1 MKPSTPT
8 SPPLPAGLV
17 AFVKRDCETCQLVD
31 PLLAQIGSDEPLTVY
46 TQDDLAFP
54 TSVEAL
60 DDLDLTMSWHHDIET
75 VPTLIRVG
83 SDGVEQERIV
93 GWSRDQWQAFTG
105 NMELGITLPEFRP
118 GCGSLSVDPSRADE
132 LNARLG
138 SSGLQ
143 TRRVE
148 FAELEDEFEAMY
160 DRGWSDGLPLVPP
173 TEARVMRML
182 EGTTRAPSDI
192 VANVPPDLVDV
203 TVEKIAVNAVMAGC
217 KPEYLP
223 VVIAAIEAICTE
235 EFNIHGLLA
244 TTMSV
249 GPVFVVN
256 GPIRKQ
262 LNMNSGINV
271 FGQGNRANLT
281 IGRAVQLVV
290 RNVGGGRPGGV
301 DRCTQGSPAKI
312 GLAFP
317 EDEEGTPWISLAE
330 ERGIDPGVNAITALC
345 VAGPRLIVDQ
355 LSRTPESLTNTIAE
369 CLMATH
375 SKRMVAA
382 LDALLVLS
390 PEHMARYIDAGWD
403 RARFRA
409 ELEER
414 LMVQSDDIIR
424 GVDGIEEGLPSDF
437 AGMELPKFRPGGLH
451 IAHAGGPAG
460 LFSSVF
466 AGWLSGPSGSVPVTK
481 IINP

>member
-1 MKPSTPT
+1 VTP
-8 SPPLPAGLV
+8 PPLPSGLV

-31 PLLAQIGSDEPLTVY
+31 PLLGQLAKDEPLTVY
-46 TQDDLAFP
+46 TQDDLTFP
-54 TSVEAL
+54 ESVNAI
-60 DDLDLTMSWHHDIET
+60 DDLALEMSWHHDIET

-83 SDGVEQERIV
+83 ASGVEEERIV

-105 NMELGITLPEFRP
+105 NIELGITLPEFRP
-118 GCGSLSVDPSRADE
+118 GCGSLSVDPSRSDE
-132 LNARLG
+132 LNARMG
-138 SSGLQ
+138 GSGLA
-143 TRRVE
+143 TRRVD
-148 FAELEDEFEAMY
+148 FAELEDDFEAMY

-182 EGTTRAPSDI
+182 EGTSRAPSDI
-192 VANVPPDLVDV
+192 VANVAPDLIDV

-223 VVIAAIEAICTE
+223 VVIAAIEAICTD

-256 GPIRKQ
+256 GPIR
-262 LNMNSGINV
+262 NEIGMNSGINV

-301 DRCTQGSPAKI
+301 DRAAQGSPVKI

-330 ERGIDPGVNAITALC
+330 ERGIDPGVNAVTALC
-345 VAGPRLIVDQ
+345 LEGPRLVVDQ
-355 LSRTPESLTNTIAE
+355 LSRSAESLTNLIAE
-369 CLMATH
+369 CLLTTH
-375 SKRMVAA
+375 SPRMVVGI
-382 LDALLVLS
+382 DALLVLS

-403 RARFRA
+403 RARFRS

-414 LMVQSDDIIR
+414 LMISSDDILR
-424 GVDGIEEGLPSDF
+424 GVGGIDEGVPVEF
-437 AGMELPKFRPGGLH
+437 AGAQLPKFRPGGLH

-460 LFSSVF
+460 LFSSIF
-466 AGWLSGPSGSVPVTK
+466 AGWVSGPTGSVPVTK
-481 IINP
+481 LITP

>member
-1 MKPSTPT
+1 MVTP
-8 SPPLPAGLV
+8 PPLSAGLV
-17 AFVKRDCETCQLVD
+17 AFVKRDCETCKLVD
-31 PLLAQIGSDEPLTVY
+31 PVLGAIAKDEPLTVY
-46 TQDDLAFP
+46 TQDDVSFP
-54 TSVEAL
+54 TSVAAV
-60 DDLDLTMSWHHDIET
+60 DDLALEMSWHHNIET
-75 VPTLIRVG
+75 VPTLIRV
-83 SDGVEQERIV
+83 DANGVEEERIV

-105 NMELGITLPEFRP
+105 NMELGIPLPGFRP

-132 LNARLG
+132 LNARMG
-138 SSGLQ
+138 GSGLV
-143 TRRVE
+143 TRRVD
-148 FAELEDEFEAMY
+148 FAELEDDFEAMY

-182 EGTTRAPSDI
+182 EGTTRSASDI
-192 VANVPPDLVDV
+192 VANVAPDLIDV

-223 VVIAAIEAICTE
+223 VVIAAVEAICTD

-262 LNMNSGINV
+262 LGMNSGINV

-281 IGRAVQLVV
+281 IGRAVQLIV

-301 DRCTQGSPAKI
+301 DRATQGSPAKI

-330 ERGIDPGVNAITALC
+330 ERGMEPGVNAITALC
-345 VAGPRLIVDQ
+345 LEGPRLIVDQ
-355 LSRTPESLTNTIAE
+355 LSRTPESLTNNIAE
-369 CLMATH
+369 CLMTTH
-375 SKRMVAA
+375 SKRMVYGI
-382 LDALLVLS
+382 DALLVLS
-390 PEHMARYIDAGWD
+390 PEHMSRYVDAGWD
-403 RARFRA
+403 RAQFRA

-414 LMVQSDDIIR
+414 LMVNTDDIIR
-424 GVDGIEEGLPSDF
+424 GTGGIDEGLPADF
-437 AGMELPKFRPGGLH
+437 AGMQLPKFRPGGLH

-466 AGWLSGPSGSVPVTK
+466 AGWVSGEKGSVPVTK
-481 IINP
+481 EITP

>member
-1 MKPSTPT
+1 MVTP
-8 SPPLPAGLV
+8 PPLSAGLV
-17 AFVKRDCETCQLVD
+17 AFVKRDCETCKLVD
-31 PLLAQIGSDEPLTVY
+31 PVLGAIAKDEPLTVY
-46 TQDDLAFP
+46 TQDDVSFP
-54 TSVEAL
+54 TSVAAV
-60 DDLDLTMSWHHDIET
+60 DDLALEMSWHHNIET
-75 VPTLIRVG
+75 VPTLIRV
-83 SDGVEQERIV
+83 DANGVEEERIV

-105 NMELGITLPEFRP
+105 NMKLGITLPGFRP

-132 LNARLG
+132 LNARMG
-138 SSGLQ
+138 GSGLV
-143 TRRVE
+143 TRRVD
-148 FAELEDEFEAMY
+148 FAELEDDFEAMY

-182 EGTTRAPSDI
+182 EGTTRSASDI
-192 VANVPPDLVDV
+192 VANVAPDLIDV

-223 VVIAAIEAICTE
+223 VVIAAVEAICTD

-262 LNMNSGINV
+262 LGMNSGINV

-281 IGRAVQLVV
+281 IGRAVQLIV

-301 DRCTQGSPAKI
+301 DRATQGSPAKI

-330 ERGIDPGVNAITALC
+330 ERGMEPGVNAITALC
-345 VAGPRLIVDQ
+345 LEGPRLIVDQ
-355 LSRTPESLTNTIAE
+355 LSRTPESLTNNIAE
-369 CLMATH
+369 CLMTTH
-375 SKRMVAA
+375 SKRMVYGI
-382 LDALLVLS
+382 DALLVLS
-390 PEHMARYIDAGWD
+390 PEHMSRYVDAGWD
-403 RARFRA
+403 RAQFRA

-414 LMVQSDDIIR
+414 LMVNTDDIIR
-424 GVDGIEEGLPSDF
+424 GTGGIDEGLPADF
-437 AGMELPKFRPGGLH
+437 AGMQLPKFRPGGLH

-466 AGWLSGPSGSVPVTK
+466 AGWVSGEKGSVPVTK
-481 IINP
+481 EITP

>member
-1 MKPSTPT
+1 MTA
-8 SPPLPAGLV
+8 PPLPSGLV

-31 PLLAQIGSDEPLTVY
+31 PILGQIAKDEPLTVY
-46 TQDDLAFP
+46 TQDDLSFP
-54 TSVEAL
+54 VSLTAL
-60 DDLDLTMSWHHDIET
+60 DDLSLEMSWHHKIET

-83 SDGVEQERIV
+83 ANGLEQERIV
-93 GWSRDQWQAFTG
+93 GWSRDQWQAFSG
-105 NMELGITLPEFRP
+105 NPELGITLPGFRP
-118 GCGSLSVDPSRADE
+118 GCGSLSVDPSRSDE
-132 LNARLG
+132 LNARMG
-138 SSGLQ
+138 GSGLA

-148 FAELEDEFEAMY
+148 FAELEDDFEAMF

-182 EGTTRAPSDI
+182 DGTTREPNDV
-192 VANVPPDLVDV
+192 VANVAPDLIDV

-217 KPEYLP
+217 KPEYMP
-223 VVIAAIEAICTE
+223 VVIAAIEAICTD

-262 LNMNSGINV
+262 LGMNSGINV

-281 IGRAVQLVV
+281 IGRAVQLVI

-301 DRCTQGSPAKI
+301 DRAAQGSPTKI

-330 ERGIDPGVNAITALC
+330 ERGMEPGQNAITALC
-345 VAGPRLIVDQ
+345 VEGPRLIVDQ
-355 LSRTPESLTNTIAE
+355 LSRSAESLTNLIAE
-369 CLMATH
+369 CLLTTH
-375 SKRMVAA
+375 SPRMVVGI
-382 LDALLVLS
+382 DALLVLS

-403 RARFRA
+403 RARFRS
-409 ELEER
+409 ELEDR
-414 LMVQSDDIIR
+414 LMVNADDIIR
-424 GVDGIEEGLPSDF
+424 GTGGIEEGLPADF
-437 AGMELPKFRPGGLH
+437 AGMQLPKFRPNGLH

-466 AGWLSGPSGSVPVTK
+466 AGWVSGPTGSVPVTRP
-481 IINP
+481 ILP

>member
-1 MKPSTPT
+1 M
-8 SPPLPAGLV
+8 
-17 AFVKRDCETCQLVD
+17 KRDCETCQLVD
-31 PLLAQIGSDEPLTVY
+31 PLLGKIAQDEPLIVY
-46 TQDDLAFP
+46 TQDDRTFP
-54 TSVEAL
+54 ESVGAI
-60 DDLDLTMSWHHDIET
+60 DDLDLSMSWHHNIET
-75 VPTLIRVG
+75 VPTLMRVG
-83 SDGVEQERIV
+83 ADGIEEERIV

-105 NMELGITLPEFRP
+105 NVELGITLPELRP

-132 LNARLG
+132 LNARMG
-138 SSGLQ
+138 GSGLM

-182 EGTTRAPSDI
+182 DGTSRAADDI
-192 VANVPPDLVDV
+192 VANVAPDLIDV

-217 KPEYLP
+217 KPEYMP
-223 VVIAAIEAICTE
+223 VVIAAVEAICTD

-256 GPIRKQ
+256 GPIAKQ
-262 LNMNSGINV
+262 IGMNHDINV

-290 RNVGGGRPGGV
+290 RNVGGGRPGAV
-301 DRCTQGSPAKI
+301 DRAVQGSPVKI

-330 ERGIDPGVNAITALC
+330 ERGIAPGTNAVTALC
-345 VAGPRLIVDQ
+345 LEGPRLIVDQ
-355 LSRTPESLTNTIAE
+355 LSRSAESLTNMIAE
-369 CLMATH
+369 CLLTTH
-375 SKRMVAA
+375 SPRMVMGI
-382 LDALLVLS
+382 DALLVLS
-390 PEHMARYIDAGWD
+390 PEHMTRYVDAGWD
-403 RARFRA
+403 RARFRS

-414 LMVQSDDIIR
+414 LMINSDDIVR
-424 GVDGIEEGLPSDF
+424 GVGGIDEGVPAEF
-437 AGMELPKFRPGGLH
+437 GGMQLSKFRPGGLH

-466 AGWLSGPSGSVPVTK
+466 AGWVSGPKGSVPVTK
-481 IINP
+481 EISP

>member
-1 MKPSTPT
+1 MVTP
-8 SPPLPAGLV
+8 PPLSAGLV
-17 AFVKRDCETCQLVD
+17 AFVKRDCETCKLVD
-31 PLLAQIGSDEPLTVY
+31 PVLGAIAKDEPLTVY
-46 TQDDLAFP
+46 TQDDVSFP
-54 TSVEAL
+54 TSVAAV
-60 DDLDLTMSWHHDIET
+60 DDLALEMSWHHNIET
-75 VPTLIRVG
+75 VPTLIRV
-83 SDGVEQERIV
+83 DANGVEEERIV

-105 NMELGITLPEFRP
+105 NMELGITLPGFRP

-132 LNARLG
+132 LNARMG
-138 SSGLQ
+138 GSGLV
-143 TRRVE
+143 TRRVD
-148 FAELEDEFEAMY
+148 FAELEDDFEAMY

-182 EGTTRAPSDI
+182 EGTTRSASDI
-192 VANVPPDLVDV
+192 VANVAPDLIDV

-223 VVIAAIEAICTE
+223 VVIAAVEAICTD

-256 GPIRKQ
+256 GPIRKP
-262 LNMNSGINV
+262 LGMNSGINV

-281 IGRAVQLVV
+281 IGRAVQLIV

-301 DRCTQGSPAKI
+301 DRATQGSPAKI

-330 ERGIDPGVNAITALC
+330 ERGMEPGVNAITALC
-345 VAGPRLIVDQ
+345 LEGPRLIVDQ
-355 LSRTPESLTNTIAE
+355 LSRTPESLTNNIAE
-369 CLMATH
+369 CLMTTH
-375 SKRMVAA
+375 SKRMVYGI
-382 LDALLVLS
+382 DALLVLS
-390 PEHMARYIDAGWD
+390 PEHMSRYVDAGWD
-403 RARFRA
+403 RAQFRA

-414 LMVQSDDIIR
+414 LMVNTDDIIR
-424 GVDGIEEGLPSDF
+424 GTGGIDEGLPADF
-437 AGMELPKFRPGGLH
+437 AGMQLPKFRPGGLH

-466 AGWLSGPSGSVPVTK
+466 AGWVSGEKGSVPVTK
-481 IINP
+481 EITP

>member
-1 MKPSTPT
+1 MVTA
-8 SPPLPAGLV
+8 PPLPSGLV

-31 PLLAQIGSDEPLTVY
+31 PILGQIAKDEPLTVY
-46 TQDDLAFP
+46 TQDDLSFP
-54 TSVEAL
+54 VSLTAL
-60 DDLDLTMSWHHDIET
+60 DDLSLEMSWHHKIET

-83 SDGVEQERIV
+83 ANGLEQERIV
-93 GWSRDQWQAFTG
+93 GWSREQWQAFSG
-105 NMELGITLPEFRP
+105 NPELGITLPGFRP
-118 GCGSLSVDPSRADE
+118 GCGSLSVDPSRSDE
-132 LNARLG
+132 LNARMG
-138 SSGLQ
+138 GSGLA

-148 FAELEDEFEAMY
+148 FAELEDDFEAMF

-182 EGTTRAPSDI
+182 DGTTREPNDV
-192 VANVPPDLVDV
+192 VANVAPDLIDV

-217 KPEYLP
+217 KPEYMP
-223 VVIAAIEAICTE
+223 VVIAAIEAICTDE
-235 EFNIHGLLA
+235 INIHGLLA

-262 LNMNSGINV
+262 LGMNSGINV

-281 IGRAVQLVV
+281 IGRAVQLVI
-290 RNVGGGRPGGV
+290 RNVGGGRPCGV
-301 DRCTQGSPAKI
+301 DRAAQGSPTKI

-330 ERGIDPGVNAITALC
+330 ERGMEPGQNAITALC
-345 VAGPRLIVDQ
+345 VEGPRLIVDQ
-355 LSRTPESLTNTIAE
+355 LSRSAESLTNLIAE
-369 CLMATH
+369 CLLTTH
-375 SKRMVAA
+375 SPRMVVGI
-382 LDALLVLS
+382 DALLVLS

-403 RARFRA
+403 RARFRS
-409 ELEER
+409 ELEDR
-414 LMVQSDDIIR
+414 LMVNADDIIR
-424 GVDGIEEGLPSDF
+424 GTGGIEEGLPADF
-437 AGMELPKFRPGGLH
+437 AGMQLPKFRPNGLH

-466 AGWLSGPSGSVPVTK
+466 AGWVSGPTGSVPVTRP
-481 IINP
+481 ILP

>member
-1 MKPSTPT
+1 MVTA
-8 SPPLPAGLV
+8 PPLPSGLV

-31 PLLAQIGSDEPLTVY
+31 PILGQIAKDEPLTVY
-46 TQDDLAFP
+46 TQDDLSFP
-54 TSVEAL
+54 VSLTAL
-60 DDLDLTMSWHHDIET
+60 DDLSLEMSWHHKIET

-83 SDGVEQERIV
+83 ANGLEEERIV
-93 GWSRDQWQAFTG
+93 GWSREQWQAFSG
-105 NMELGITLPEFRP
+105 NPELGITLPGFRP
-118 GCGSLSVDPSRADE
+118 GCGSLSVDPSRSDE
-132 LNARLG
+132 LNARMG
-138 SSGLQ
+138 GSGLA

-148 FAELEDEFEAMY
+148 FAELEDDFEAMF

-182 EGTTRAPSDI
+182 DGTTREPGDV
-192 VANVPPDLVDV
+192 VANVAPDLIDV

-217 KPEYLP
+217 KPEYMP
-223 VVIAAIEAICTE
+223 VVIAAIEAICTD

-262 LNMNSGINV
+262 LGMNSGINV

-301 DRCTQGSPAKI
+301 DRAAQGSPAKI

-330 ERGIDPGVNAITALC
+330 ERGMEPGQNAITALC
-345 VAGPRLIVDQ
+345 VEGPRLIVDQ
-355 LSRTPESLTNTIAE
+355 LSRSAESLTNLIAE
-369 CLMATH
+369 CLLTTH
-375 SKRMVAA
+375 SPRMVVGI
-382 LDALLVLS
+382 DALLVLS

-403 RARFRA
+403 RARFRS
-409 ELEER
+409 ELEDR
-414 LMVQSDDIIR
+414 LMVNSDDIIR
-424 GVDGIEEGLPSDF
+424 GTGGIEAGLPADF
-437 AGMELPKFRPGGLH
+437 AGMQLTKFRPGGLH

-466 AGWLSGPSGSVPVTK
+466 AGWVSGPTGSVPVTK
-481 IINP
+481 PILP

>member
-1 MKPSTPT
+1 
-8 SPPLPAGLV
+8 
-17 AFVKRDCETCQLVD
+17 VKRDCETCQLVD
-31 PLLAQIGSDEPLTVY
+31 PILGQIAKDEPLTVY
-46 TQDDLAFP
+46 TQDDLSFP
-54 TSVEAL
+54 VSLTAL
-60 DDLDLTMSWHHDIET
+60 DDLSLEMSWHHKIET

-83 SDGVEQERIV
+83 ANGLEQERIV
-93 GWSRDQWQAFTG
+93 GWSREQWQAFSG
-105 NMELGITLPEFRP
+105 NPELGITLPGFRP
-118 GCGSLSVDPSRADE
+118 GCGSLSVDPSRSDE
-132 LNARLG
+132 LNARMG
-138 SSGLQ
+138 GSGLA

-148 FAELEDEFEAMY
+148 FAELEDDFEAMF

-182 EGTTRAPSDI
+182 DGTTREPNDV
-192 VANVPPDLVDV
+192 VANVAPDLIDV

-217 KPEYLP
+217 KPEYMP
-223 VVIAAIEAICTE
+223 VVIAAIEAICTD

-262 LNMNSGINV
+262 LGMNSGINV

-281 IGRAVQLVV
+281 IGRAVQLVI

-301 DRCTQGSPAKI
+301 DRAAQGSPTKI

-330 ERGIDPGVNAITALC
+330 ERGMEPGQNAITALC
-345 VAGPRLIVDQ
+345 VEGPRLIVDQ
-355 LSRTPESLTNTIAE
+355 LSRSAESLTNLIAE
-369 CLMATH
+369 CLLTTH
-375 SKRMVAA
+375 SPRMVVGI
-382 LDALLVLS
+382 DALLVLS

-403 RARFRA
+403 RARFRS
-409 ELEER
+409 ELEDR
-414 LMVQSDDIIR
+414 LMVNADDIIR
-424 GVDGIEEGLPSDF
+424 GTGGIEEGLPADF
-437 AGMELPKFRPGGLH
+437 AGMQLPKFRPNGLH

-466 AGWLSGPSGSVPVTK
+466 AGWVSGPTGSVPVTRP
-481 IINP
+481 ILP

>member
-1 MKPSTPT
+1 MVTA
-8 SPPLPAGLV
+8 PPLPSGLV

-31 PLLAQIGSDEPLTVY
+31 PILGQIA
-46 TQDDLAFP
+46 QDDLSFP
-54 TSVEAL
+54 GSLTAL
-60 DDLDLTMSWHHDIET
+60 DDLSLEMSWHHKIET

-83 SDGVEQERIV
+83 ANGLEQERIV
-93 GWSRDQWQAFTG
+93 GWSREQWQAFSG
-105 NMELGITLPEFRP
+105 NPELGITLPGFRP
-118 GCGSLSVDPSRADE
+118 GCGSLSVDPSRSDE
-132 LNARLG
+132 LNARMG
-138 SSGLQ
+138 GSGLA

-148 FAELEDEFEAMY
+148 FAELEDDFEAMF

-182 EGTTRAPSDI
+182 DGTTREPNDV
-192 VANVPPDLVDV
+192 VANVAPDLIDV

-217 KPEYLP
+217 KPEYMP
-223 VVIAAIEAICTE
+223 VVIAAIEAICTD

-262 LNMNSGINV
+262 LGMNSGINV
-271 FGQGNRANLT
+271 LGQGNRANLT
-281 IGRAVQLVV
+281 IGRAVQLVI

-301 DRCTQGSPAKI
+301 DRAAQGSPTKI

-330 ERGIDPGVNAITALC
+330 ERGMEPGQNAITALC
-345 VAGPRLIVDQ
+345 VEGPRLIVDQ
-355 LSRTPESLTNTIAE
+355 LSRSAESLTNLIAE
-369 CLMATH
+369 CLLTTH
-375 SKRMVAA
+375 SPRMVAGI
-382 LDALLVLS
+382 DALLVLS

-403 RARFRA
+403 RARFRS
-409 ELEER
+409 ELEDR
-414 LMVQSDDIIR
+414 LMVNADDIIR
-424 GVDGIEEGLPSDF
+424 GTGGIEEGLPADF
-437 AGMELPKFRPGGLH
+437 AGMQLPKFRPNGLH

-466 AGWLSGPSGSVPVTK
+466 AGWVSGPTGSVPVTRP
-481 IINP
+481 ILP

>member
-1 MKPSTPT
+1 MVTA
-8 SPPLPAGLV
+8 PPLPSGLV

-31 PLLAQIGSDEPLTVY
+31 PILGQIAKDEPLTVY
-46 TQDDLAFP
+46 TQDDLSFP
-54 TSVEAL
+54 VSLTAL
-60 DDLDLTMSWHHDIET
+60 DDLSLEMSWHHKIET

-83 SDGVEQERIV
+83 ANGLEEERIV
-93 GWSRDQWQAFTG
+93 GWSREQWQAFSG
-105 NMELGITLPEFRP
+105 NPELGITLPGFRP
-118 GCGSLSVDPSRADE
+118 GCGSLSVDPSRSDE
-132 LNARLG
+132 LNARMG
-138 SSGLQ
+138 GSGLA

-148 FAELEDEFEAMY
+148 FAELEDDFEAMF

-182 EGTTRAPSDI
+182 DGTTREPNDV
-192 VANVPPDLVDV
+192 VANVAPDLIDV

-217 KPEYLP
+217 KPEYMP
-223 VVIAAIEAICTE
+223 VVIAAIEAICTD

-262 LNMNSGINV
+262 LGMNSGINV

-281 IGRAVQLVV
+281 IGRAVQLVI

-301 DRCTQGSPAKI
+301 DRAAQGSPTKI

-330 ERGIDPGVNAITALC
+330 ERGMEPGQNAITALC
-345 VAGPRLIVDQ
+345 VEGPRLIVDQ
-355 LSRTPESLTNTIAE
+355 LSRSAESLTNLIAE
-369 CLMATH
+369 CLLTTH
-375 SKRMVAA
+375 SPRMVVGI
-382 LDALLVLS
+382 DALLVLS

-403 RARFRA
+403 RARFRS
-409 ELEER
+409 ELEDR
-414 LMVQSDDIIR
+414 LMVNADDIIR
-424 GVDGIEEGLPSDF
+424 GTGGIEEGLPADF
-437 AGMELPKFRPGGLH
+437 AGMQLPKFRPNGLH

-466 AGWLSGPSGSVPVTK
+466 AGWVSGPTGSVPVTRP
-481 IINP
+481 ILP

>member
-1 MKPSTPT
+1 
-8 SPPLPAGLV
+8 
-17 AFVKRDCETCQLVD
+17 VKRDCETCQLVD
-31 PLLAQIGSDEPLTVY
+31 PILGQIAKDEPLTVY
-46 TQDDLAFP
+46 TQDDLSFP
-54 TSVEAL
+54 GSLAAL
-60 DDLDLTMSWHHDIET
+60 DDLLLEMSWHHEIET
-75 VPTLIRVG
+75 VPTLIRV
-83 SDGVEQERIV
+83 DANGVEEDRII

-118 GCGSLSVDPSRADE
+118 GCGSLNVDPSRADE
-132 LNARLG
+132 LNARMGG
-138 SSGLQ
+138 SDLA

-148 FAELEDEFEAMY
+148 FAELEDDFEAMF

-182 EGTTRAPSDI
+182 DGTTREPDDV
-192 VANVPPDLVDV
+192 VANVAPDLIDV

-217 KPEYLP
+217 KPEYMP
-223 VVIAAIEAICTE
+223 VVIAAIEAICTD

-256 GPIRKQ
+256 GPIRNQ
-262 LNMNSGINV
+262 LGMNSGINV

-301 DRCTQGSPAKI
+301 DRSTQGNPAKV

-330 ERGIDPGVNAITALC
+330 ERGMEAGQNAITALC
-345 VAGPRLIVDQ
+345 VEGPRLIVDQ

-369 CLMATH
+369 CLMTTL
-375 SKRMVAA
+375 SKRMVAGV
-382 LDALLVLS
+382 DALLVLS
-390 PEHMARYIDAGWD
+390 PEHMARYVDAGWD
-403 RARFRA
+403 RARFRS
-409 ELEER
+409 ELEDR
-414 LMVQSDDIIR
+414 LMVDSDDIIR
-424 GVDGIEEGLPSDF
+424 GTGGIEEGLPADF
-437 AGMELPKFRPGGLH
+437 AGMQLPKFRPGGLH

-466 AGWLSGPSGSVPVTK
+466 AGWVSGPTGSVPVTK
-481 IINP
+481 PILP

>member
-1 MKPSTPT
+1 MVTP
-8 SPPLPAGLV
+8 PPLSAGLV
-17 AFVKRDCETCQLVD
+17 AFVKRDCETCKLVD
-31 PLLAQIGSDEPLTVY
+31 PVLGAIAKDEPLTVY
-46 TQDDLAFP
+46 TQDDVSFP
-54 TSVEAL
+54 TSVAAV
-60 DDLDLTMSWHHDIET
+60 DDLALEMSWHHNIET
-75 VPTLIRVG
+75 VPTLIRV
-83 SDGVEQERIV
+83 DANGVEEERIV

-105 NMELGITLPEFRP
+105 NMELGITLPGFRP

-132 LNARLG
+132 LNARMG
-138 SSGLQ
+138 GSGLV
-143 TRRVE
+143 TRRVD
-148 FAELEDEFEAMY
+148 FAELEDDFEAMY

-182 EGTTRAPSDI
+182 EGTTRSASDI
-192 VANVPPDLVDV
+192 VANVAPDLIDV

-223 VVIAAIEAICTE
+223 VVIAAVEAICTD

-256 GPIRKQ
+256 GPIRKP
-262 LNMNSGINV
+262 LGMNSGINV

-281 IGRAVQLVV
+281 IGRAVQLIA

-301 DRCTQGSPAKI
+301 DRATQGSPAKI

-330 ERGIDPGVNAITALC
+330 ERGMEPGVNAITALC
-345 VAGPRLIVDQ
+345 LEGPRLIVDQ
-355 LSRTPESLTNTIAE
+355 LSRTPESLTNNIAE
-369 CLMATH
+369 CLMTTH
-375 SKRMVAA
+375 SKRMVYGI
-382 LDALLVLS
+382 DALLVLS
-390 PEHMARYIDAGWD
+390 PEHMSRYVDAGWD
-403 RARFRA
+403 RAQFRA

-414 LMVQSDDIIR
+414 LMVNTDDIIR
-424 GVDGIEEGLPSDF
+424 GTGGIDEGLPADF
-437 AGMELPKFRPGGLH
+437 AGMQLPKFRPGGLH

-466 AGWLSGPSGSVPVTK
+466 AGWVSGEKGSVPVTK
-481 IINP
+481 EITP

>member
-1 MKPSTPT
+1 M
-8 SPPLPAGLV
+8 
-17 AFVKRDCETCQLVD
+17 VD
-31 PLLAQIGSDEPLTVY
+31 PILGDIGKGEPLTVY
-46 TQDDLAFP
+46 TQDDLTFP
-54 TSVEAL
+54 ESVAAL
-60 DDLDLTMSWHHDIET
+60 DDLDLSLSWHHNIET
-75 VPTLIRVG
+75 VPTLIRVDD
-83 SDGVEQERIV
+83 DGQEESRII

-118 GCGSLSVDPSRADE
+118 GCGSLSVDPSRSDE
-132 LNARLG
+132 LNARMG
-138 SSGLQ
+138 GSGLA
-143 TRRVE
+143 TRRVD

-173 TEARVMRML
+173 TEARVLRML
-182 EGTTRAPSDI
+182 EGTTRPPDEI
-192 VANVPPDLVDV
+192 VANVAPDLIDI

-223 VVIAAIEAICTE
+223 IVITAIEAICTD

-249 GPVFVVN
+249 GPVFVIN
-256 GPIRKQ
+256 GPIR
-262 LNMNSGINV
+262 NEIGMNSGINV

-281 IGRAVQLVV
+281 IGRAVQLIV

-301 DRCTQGSPAKI
+301 DRAAHGSPAKI

-330 ERGIDPGVNAITALC
+330 ERGMDPGANSLTALC
-345 VAGPRLIVDQ
+345 LEGPRLIVDQ
-355 LSRTPESLTNTIAE
+355 LSRSAESLTNLIAE
-369 CLMATH
+369 TLLTTH
-375 SKRMVAA
+375 SPRMVVGI
-382 LDALLVLS
+382 DALLVLS
-390 PEHMARYIDAGWD
+390 PEHMARYVDAGWD
-403 RARFRA
+403 RARFRS

-414 LMVQSDDIIR
+414 LMIDSDNIIR
-424 GVDGIEEGLPSDF
+424 GTGGIDEGLPEAF
-437 AGMELPKFRPGGLH
+437 AGIQVPKFRPGGLH

-466 AGWLSGPSGSVPVTK
+466 AGWVSGPSGSIPVTRE
-481 IINP
+481 IRP

>member
-1 MKPSTPT
+1 M
-8 SPPLPAGLV
+8 
-17 AFVKRDCETCQLVD
+17 VD
-31 PLLAQIGSDEPLTVY
+31 PVLGKLAGSETLTVY
-46 TQDDLAFP
+46 TQDDLTFP
-54 TSVEAL
+54 ESVDAI
-60 DDLDLTMSWHHDIET
+60 DDLALEMSWHHNIET

-83 SDGVEQERIV
+83 ADGVEEARIV

-105 NMELGITLPEFRP
+105 DMELGITLPEFRP

-132 LNARLG
+132 LNARMNG
-138 SSGLQ
+138 SGLK

-173 TEARVMRML
+173 TEARVLRML
-182 EGTTRAPSDI
+182 EGTTRDRDEI
-192 VANVPPDLVDV
+192 VANVPPDLVDI
-203 TVEKIAVNAVMAGC
+203 TVEKVAVNAVMAGC

-223 VVIAAIEAICTE
+223 VVLTAIEAICTD

-256 GPIRKQ
+256 GPIRRE
-262 LNMNSGINV
+262 LGMNSGINV

-301 DRCTQGSPAKI
+301 DRATQGSPAKI

-330 ERGIDPGVNAITALC
+330 ERGIEPGRNALTALC
-345 VAGPRLIVDQ
+345 VQGPHLIVDQ
-355 LSRTPESLTNTIAE
+355 LSRTPESLTNTLAE
-369 CLMATH
+369 GLLATH
-375 SKRMVAA
+375 SRRMVAGI
-382 LDALLVLS
+382 DALLVLS
-390 PEHMARYIDAGWD
+390 PEHMARYVDAGWD

-414 LMVQSDDIIR
+414 LMVDCDAIIR
-424 GVDGIEEGLPSDF
+424 GVGGIDEGLPADF
-437 AGMELPKFRPGGLH
+437 AGATLPKFRPGGLH

-466 AGWLSGPSGSVPVTK
+466 AGWVSGPTGSVPVTK
-481 IINP
+481 EITK

>member
-1 MKPSTPT
+1 MVTP
-8 SPPLPAGLV
+8 PPLSAGLV
-17 AFVKRDCETCQLVD
+17 AFVKRDCETCKLVD
-31 PLLAQIGSDEPLTVY
+31 PVLGAIANNEPLTVY
-46 TQDDLAFP
+46 TQDDVSFP
-54 TSVEAL
+54 TSVAAV
-60 DDLDLTMSWHHDIET
+60 DDLALEMSWHHNIET
-75 VPTLIRVG
+75 VPTLIRV
-83 SDGVEQERIV
+83 DANGVEEERIV

-105 NMELGITLPEFRP
+105 NMELGITLPGFRP

-132 LNARLG
+132 LNARMG
-138 SSGLQ
+138 GSGLV
-143 TRRVE
+143 TRRVD
-148 FAELEDEFEAMY
+148 FAELEDDFEAMY

-173 TEARVMRML
+173 TEARVLRML
-182 EGTTRAPSDI
+182 DGTTRSASDI
-192 VANVPPDLVDV
+192 VANVAPDLIDV

-223 VVIAAIEAICTE
+223 VVIAAVEAICTD

-262 LNMNSGINV
+262 LGMNSGINV

-281 IGRAVQLVV
+281 IGRAVQLIV

-301 DRCTQGSPAKI
+301 DRATQGSPAKI

-330 ERGIDPGVNAITALC
+330 ERGMEPGVNAITALC
-345 VAGPRLIVDQ
+345 LEGPRLIVDQ
-355 LSRTPESLTNTIAE
+355 LSRTPESLTNNIAE
-369 CLMATH
+369 CLMTTH
-375 SKRMVAA
+375 SKRMVYGI
-382 LDALLVLS
+382 DALLVLS
-390 PEHMARYIDAGWD
+390 PEHMSRYIDAGWD

-414 LMVQSDDIIR
+414 LMVNTDDIIR
-424 GVDGIEEGLPSDF
+424 GTGGIDEGLPADF
-437 AGMELPKFRPGGLH
+437 AGMQLPKFRPGGLH

-466 AGWLSGPSGSVPVTK
+466 AGWVSGEKGSVPVTK
-481 IINP
+481 EITP

>member
-1 MKPSTPT
+1 MTA
-8 SPPLPAGLV
+8 PPLPSGLV
-17 AFVKRDCETCQLVD
+17 AFVKRDCETCQLID
-31 PLLAQIGSDEPLTVY
+31 PILGQIAKDEPLTVY
-46 TQDDLAFP
+46 TQDDLSFP
-54 TSVEAL
+54 GSLSAL
-60 DDLDLTMSWHHDIET
+60 DDLLLEMSWHHDIET
-75 VPTLIRVG
+75 VPTLIRV
-83 SDGVEQERIV
+83 DTNGVEQDRII

-105 NMELGITLPEFRP
+105 NMELGITSPEFRP

-132 LNARLG
+132 LNARMG
-138 SSGLQ
+138 ASGLA

-148 FAELEDEFEAMY
+148 FAELEDDFEAMF

-182 EGTTRAPSDI
+182 DGTTREPGDV
-192 VANVPPDLVDV
+192 VANVAPDLIDV

-217 KPEYLP
+217 KPEYMP
-223 VVIAAIEAICTE
+223 VVIAAIEAICTD

-262 LNMNSGINV
+262 LGMNSGINV

-301 DRCTQGSPAKI
+301 DRAAQGSPAKI

-330 ERGIDPGVNAITALC
+330 ERGMEPGQNAITALC
-345 VAGPRLIVDQ
+345 VEGPRLIVDQ
-355 LSRTPESLTNTIAE
+355 LSRSAESLTNLIAE
-369 CLMATH
+369 CLLTTH
-375 SKRMVAA
+375 SPRMVAGI
-382 LDALLVLS
+382 DALLVLS

-403 RARFRA
+403 RARFRS
-409 ELEER
+409 ELEDR
-414 LMVQSDDIIR
+414 LMVNSDDIIR
-424 GVDGIEEGLPSDF
+424 GTGGIEAGLPADF
-437 AGMELPKFRPGGLH
+437 AGMQLTKFRPGGLH

-466 AGWLSGPSGSVPVTK
+466 AGWVSGPTGSVPVTK
-481 IINP
+481 PILP

>member
-1 MKPSTPT
+1 VNP
-8 SPPLPAGLV
+8 PPLPPGLV

-31 PLLAQIGSDEPLTVY
+31 PLLGQLAKDEPLTVY
-46 TQDDLAFP
+46 TQDDVEFP
-54 TSVEAL
+54 TSIGAV
-60 DDLDLTMSWHHDIET
+60 DDLNLEMSWHHDIET
-75 VPTLIRVG
+75 VPTLIRV
-83 SDGVEQERIV
+83 DDNGVEEERII

-105 NMELGITLPEFRP
+105 NIELGITLPEFRP
-118 GCGSLSVDPSRADE
+118 GCGSLSVDPSRSDE
-132 LNARLG
+132 LNARMG
-138 SSGLQ
+138 GTGLN

-148 FAELEDEFEAMY
+148 FAELEDDFEAMY

-173 TEARVMRML
+173 TEGRVMRML
-182 EGTTRAPSDI
+182 EGTTRAGDDV
-192 VANVPPDLVDV
+192 VANVAPGLIDV

-223 VVIAAIEAICTE
+223 VVIAAIEAICTD

-249 GPVFVVN
+249 GPVLVVN

-262 LNMNSGINV
+262 LGMNSGINV

-290 RNVGGGRPGGV
+290 RNVGGGRPGEI
-301 DRCTQGSPAKI
+301 DRAAHGSPAKI

-330 ERGIDPGVNAITALC
+330 ERGIDPKANAVTALC
-345 VAGPRLIVDQ
+345 VEGPRLIVDQ
-355 LSRTPESLTNTIAE
+355 LSRSAESLTNLIAE
-369 CLMATH
+369 CLLTTH
-375 SKRMVAA
+375 SPRMVRSI
-382 LDALLVLS
+382 DALLVLS
-390 PEHMARYIDAGWD
+390 PEHMARYVDAGWD

-414 LMVQSDDIIR
+414 LMVNSDDIIR
-424 GVDGIEEGLPSDF
+424 GTGGIDEGVPVEF
-437 AGMELPKFRPGGLH
+437 AGMQLPKFRPGGLH

-466 AGWLSGPSGSVPVTK
+466 AGWVSGPTGSVPVTK
-481 IINP
+481 LITP